1 MSAATAQADTPATA
15 PPAALPPLREH
26 FHMKRSAELK
36 VGALVLDVNASS
48 YGTNGPGSTLICE
61 PEVSLRLT
69 SRPMF
74 GFRVELPDLT
84 PTQARQLAGY
94 LLDAAAFAEGGD
106 APDSGA
112 LRTAVASLAL
122 ALRELRRLRR
132 ELGDDTPEEGSVI
145 EASRAAL
152 DKLAAVMAPGR
163 EGFKS

>member
-1 MSAATAQADTPATA
+1 MLHDTQADTMATA
-15 PPAALPPLREH
+15 ASAAPALPPPREH
-26 FHMKRSAELK
+26 FHMKRRAELK

-61 PEVSLRLT
+61 PEVNLRLT

-74 GFRVELPDLT
+74 GLRVELPDLT

-112 LRTAVASLAL
+112 LRTAVAV
-122 ALRELRRLRR
+122 LR
-132 ELGDDTPEEGSVI
+132 G
-145 EASRAAL
+145 AAAVAENDGEIGTAGRCAEMSATL

-163 EGFKS
+163 EGFVS

>member
-1 MSAATAQADTPATA
+1 MLHDTQADTAAPAASAA
-15 PPAALPPLREH
+15 PALPPPREH
-26 FHMKRSAELK
+26 FHRKRSAELK

-61 PEVSLRLT
+61 PEVRLRLT

-106 APDSGA
+106 PPASCA
-112 LRTAVASLAL
+112 LRRAVGL
-122 ALRELRRLRR
+122 LRRAGEQLQND
-132 ELGDDTPEEGSVI
+132 GTAFSGNAY
-145 EASRAAL
+145 EAAADL

-163 EGFKS
+163 EGFVS